1 MKGRS
6 GGPLFCLLDP
16 HHNIGTALA
25 VNLLRKIAII
35 LIAFVVGGCPVSAV
49 LSLLR
54 SRLLRPVFIA
64 LGIALL
70 VQVLVAVALTR
81 STVTALEAD
90 LAARLGVDSQH
101 LSAELEQASRD
112 VTSNLDGLSQNTRQR
127 LSAGLSTRLKGEQGQ
142 LRATLEKDLKDSA
155 TDMAELLAAVAP
167 RAMWDGDTPT
177 LSEFARRAQR
187 NPNVLFVVYDD
198 AQGEHLTRYLNRD
211 NETIKALLTKGEG
224 ERAMDRVLNA
234 AQKDPSVY
242 CVEASISPNGVEIG
256 KVRMGVSTS
265 AVETDLAALDKRFT
279 ALIANGEQLVSESLG
294 SAAADSSGALRSR
307 LQTAQAAASAM
318 TTNTRAAV
326 QDAAATLRWRIGV
339 GLALVGLGVLLALA
353 LVLGR
358 RVVLRLQLL
367 NRALDDLA
375 AGEGDLTKRVQLNS
389 NDEIGDMASAVN
401 RFVDKLQPIVREAGD
416 VAQQTGIEIGAMSK
430 RNAGADAAAALQRD
444 EVAASLQA
452 LARMADEA
460 QAESQAMQAALQQV
474 VDIRQATDENTRT
487 SNQVGNLI
495 EALAGQVE
503 TGAQVIQ
510 RLAQQSEQ
518 IEVVLEVIHGIAEQT
533 NLLALNAAIEAARA
547 GETGRGFAVVAD
559 EVRALASKTQ
569 SSTGDIQEHI
579 SKLQSGAKEAVATIG
594 LAGRQAEEGLA
605 VLRDSA
611 RLQKS
616 VQASVE
622 QVHAAIG
629 LATKAAEHQ
638 ARGAQAVRGRVE
650 VIHAQAEEAAQA
662 VVATTAS
669 GKTLDKLAAQLKASL
684 GQFRA

>member
-1 MKGRS
+1 M
-6 GGPLFCLLDP
+6 
-16 HHNIGTALA
+16 ALM
-25 VNLLRKIAII
+25 LRE
-35 LIAFVVGGCPVSAV
+35 LPVSAV

-90 LAARLGVDSQH
+90 LAARLGADSQH
-101 LSAELEQASRD
+101 VSSELEQASRE
-112 VTSNLDGLSQNTRQR
+112 VTASLDSLSQNTRQR
-127 LSAGLSTRLKGEQGQ
+127 LSAGLSTRLKDEQTQ

-198 AQGEHLTRYLNRD
+198 AQGEHLTRYLNRE
-211 NETIKALLTKGEG
+211 NESIKALLAKGEG
-224 ERAMDRVLNA
+224 ERAMDKVLNA
-234 AQKDPSVY
+234 AKNDPSVY
-242 CVEASISPNGVEIG
+242 YVEASISPNGVEIG
-256 KVRMGVSTS
+256 KVRMGVST
-265 AVETDLAALDKRFT
+265 ATVEANLAALDKRFT
-279 ALIANGEQLVSESLG
+279 ALIGNGEQLITDSLQG
-294 SAAADSSGALRSR
+294 AATQSSAALRTR
-307 LQTAQAAASAM
+307 LESAQTAASTMASN
-318 TTNTRAAV
+318 TTATV
-326 QDAAATLRWRIGV
+326 QDAAETLRWRIGMS
-339 GLALVGLGVLLALA
+339 LALVGLGVLLVLA
-353 LVLGR
+353 VVLGR
-358 RVVLRLQLL
+358 RVVSKLHLL
-367 NRALDDLA
+367 ISALNDLA
-375 AGEGDLTKRVQLNS
+375 AGEGDLTKRVKLNS
-389 NDEIGDMASAVN
+389 NDEIGDMAAAVN

-416 VAQQTGIEIGAMSK
+416 VAQQTGVEIGALSK
-430 RNAGADAAAALQRD
+430 RNAGANAAAEMQRD
-444 EVAASLQA
+444 EVAASLKA
-452 LARMADEA
+452 LEQMADEA
-460 QAESQAMQAALQQV
+460 QSESHAMQAALKQV
-474 VDIRQATDENTRT
+474 VEIRQATDETTRT

-503 TGAQVIQ
+503 TGSRVIE

-569 SSTGDIQEHI
+569 SSTGDIQAHI
-579 SKLQSGAKEAVATIG
+579 GALQSGAKEAVAAIG
-594 LAGRQAEEGLA
+594 LAGRQAKEGLA

-611 RLQKS
+611 RLQQS

-629 LATKAAEHQ
+629 LATQAAAHQ
-638 ARGAQAVRGRVE
+638 AEGAHKVRGRVE
-650 VIHAQAEEAAQA
+650 VIHAQAEKAAQA
-662 VVATTAS
+662 VMETTAS
-669 GKTLDKLAAQLKASL
+669 GKTLDRLAAQLKASL